1 MLAFILPAI
10 SDTSYV
16 QPSSFS
22 CYPGDEVTKHDE
34 LVAELSNLNDRISK
48 LEAQVSKLNEH
59 VDQLNEH
66 VEVLGLT
73 ASFLIKKVDPQSYEK
88 LKQL

>member
-1 MLAFILPAI
+1 MTPDTPANQ
-10 SDTSYV
+10 DKL
-16 QPSSFS
+16 FS
-22 CYPGDEVTKHDE
+22 
-34 LVAELSNLNDRISK
+34 ELSSLNDRINK
-48 LEAQVSKLNEH
+48 LEAQIAKLNEH

>member
-1 MLAFILPAI
+1 MLAFTLPAM
-10 SDTSYV
+10 SDSSYV

-22 CYPGDEVTKHDE
+22 CYPGDEVTRHDE
-34 LVAELSNLNDRISK
+34 LVTELSNLNDRISK
-48 LEAQVSKLNEH
+48 LEAQVSKP
-59 VDQLNEH
+59 NEH

-88 LKQL
+88 LNAH

>member
-1 MLAFILPAI
+1 MLAFTLPAM
-10 SDTSYV
+10 SDSSYV
-16 QPSSFS
+16 QPSSFG
-22 CYPGDEVTKHDE
+22 CYPGDEVTRHDE
-34 LVAELSNLNDRISK
+34 LVTELSNLNDRISK
-48 LEAQVSKLNEH
+48 LEAQVSK
-59 VDQLNEH
+59 LNEH

>member
-1 MLAFILPAI
+1 MLAFTLPAM
-10 SDTSYV
+10 SDSSYV

-22 CYPGDEVTKHDE
+22 CYPGDEVTRHDE
-34 LVAELSNLNDRISK
+34 LVTELSNLNDRISK
-48 LEAQVSKLNEH
+48 LEAQVSK
-59 VDQLNEH
+59 LNEH

-88 LKQL
+88 LNAH